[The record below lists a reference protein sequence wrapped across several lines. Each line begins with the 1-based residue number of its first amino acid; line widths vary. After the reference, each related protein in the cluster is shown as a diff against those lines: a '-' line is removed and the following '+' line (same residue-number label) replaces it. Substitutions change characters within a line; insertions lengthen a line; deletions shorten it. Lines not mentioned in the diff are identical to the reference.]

1 MGGKNM
7 ESITVVV
14 LDELGNGEGL
24 DKCIESIKKQSY
36 RAVEILV
43 ISTNK
48 NANVLDVTNVYLAKN
63 KWSLEELVALT
74 YHQAKGDWVTF
85 MQSKDFILQD
95 DALVKCMQELAVRDV
110 DMGVANLITLDSGQ
124 FTFIWHS
131 KSMSGLVTTNN
142 ILPYMRVFKSFQNI
156 WGLFLKKTLLEKLV
170 AQDLKDS
177 KQELLYQAV
186 HLATKALI
194 MNSHFYCWVADG
206 KDKWPKFKW
215 QENYHYSNVNQ
226 LVTKLKNSN
235 YQEIIPKRIAV
246 AVCIDD
252 NLAKRIVPLI
262 YSIAKNNQNVDI
274 YIVYYYLRTTNLDY
288 LRMINDKL
296 PNVELKFYK
305 ISKELH
311 QLIEPIDV
319 SKSNVPVA
327 AYNRVL
333 LPYVLT
339 DLERVIYLDADT
351 VIVDDLKPLWQIKLA
366 GNYIGAVKDIL
377 VYANLRF
384 SRYHPMFG
392 AQGDDYFNSGVLL
405 MDLKAM
411 RQENMPIAIINA
423 AVDVATVSTYAD
435 QDTLNVYYHNAY
447 KQIDVKYNYG
457 TFFLDYIPKKVSELS
472 IIHYCTGGKPWENLA
487 HSHLYEQT
495 MELIHTY
502 RKYRNEFNGKL
513 ALYPHKISVIIKLGE
528 ASWKEIARCLES
540 FFIQTYSNL
549 EFILLVNESPSEEI
563 TSYFEALQKFY
574 DLKVLKNNLVTAI
587 EQAQGEYLY
596 FFNATDALADET
608 SLDKFYQAIHKDKD
622 LVTSDYQGFITKNH
636 ESYFSNDWGK
646 VKYLKNI
653 KDFELCEKRLDQL
666 MGLLVSKNLV
676 EEILNY

>member
-43 ISTNK
+43 VSTHK
-48 NANVLDVTNVYLAKN
+48 NVNVLGATNVYLAN
-63 KWSLEELVALT
+63 NNWSLEELVALT

-124 FTFIWHS
+124 FEFIWHK

-142 ILPYMRVFKSFQNI
+142 ILPYMRFFKSFQNI

-170 AQDLKDS
+170 GQDLKDS

-274 YIVYYYLRTTNLDY
+274 YIVYYYLRPTNLDY

-296 PNVELKFYK
+296 SNIELKFYK

-311 QLIEPIDV
+311 QLIEPINV

-333 LPYVLT
+333 LPYLLT
-339 DLERVIYLDADT
+339 DVERVIYLDVDI
-351 VIVDDLKPLWQIKLA
+351 VVVDDLEPLWQTKLD
-366 GNYIGAVKDIL
+366 GNFIGAVKDVA
-377 VYANLRF
+377 VYMNPRF
-384 SRYHPMFG
+384 SQHHQFFG
-392 AQGDDYFNSGVLL
+392 EQDDAYFNSGVLL

-411 RQENMPIAIINA
+411 RQENMPIAIINT
-423 AVDVATVSTYAD
+423 AVDVASISRYAD
-435 QDTLNVYYHNAY
+435 QDALNVYYHNAY

-457 TFFLDYIPKKVSELS
+457 TFFPDYIPKKISELS
-472 IIHYCTGGKPWENLA
+472 IIHY
-487 HSHLYEQT
+487 Y
-495 MELIHTY
+495 
-502 RKYRNEFNGKL
+502 
-513 ALYPHKISVIIKLGE
+513 
-528 ASWKEIARCLES
+528 S
-540 FFIQTYSNL
+540 FR
-549 EFILLVNESPSEEI
+549 
-563 TSYFEALQKFY
+563 YFL
-574 DLKVLKNNLVTAI
+574 
-587 EQAQGEYLY
+587 
-596 FFNATDALADET
+596 
-608 SLDKFYQAIHKDKD
+608 
-622 LVTSDYQGFITKNH
+622 
-636 ESYFSNDWGK
+636 
-646 VKYLKNI
+646 
-653 KDFELCEKRLDQL
+653 
-666 MGLLVSKNLV
+666 
-676 EEILNY
+676 